1 MEAGWRNRRSSGDV
15 GYIEEKEENGTEGRI
30 WLQKAMEHEMAT
42 ETGPEAS
49 GAILSFF
56 NHFS

>member
-30 WLQKAMEHEMAT
+30 WLQKAMEDEMAT

-49 GAILSFF
+49 
-56 NHFS
+56 